1 MKKQNKSNQPKQQ
14 LPLNNNPIHIQ
25 SNNFNI
31 VPNIFNEIFKKPEY
45 ESFVIDYLE
54 KEQNHRIEIEKE
66 TILLEKREQN
76 IRKHK
81 SMSAIIYTFIGQISS
96 IIFLCLFIYLI
107 IKGETSL
114 ETIAGIGGV
123 VTFFIMYIT
132 KNIRHKI

>member
-1 MKKQNKSNQPKQQ
+1 MKKQNKSNQLKQQ
-14 LPLNNNPIHIQ
+14 LALNNNSIHIQ

-45 ESFVIDYLE
+45 ESFVINYLE

-66 TILLEKREQN
+66 TILLEKKEQN

-81 SMSAIIYTFIGQISS
+81 SISAIIYTFIGQISS
-96 IIFLCLFIYLI
+96 IIFLCLFIYLL
-107 IKGETSL
+107 IKSETSL
-114 ETIAGIGGV
+114 KNITGIGGV
-123 VTFFIMYIT
+123 IVFFIMYIT